1 MNRKILFRGKRLD
14 NGKWAFGDLLTKHLH
29 HEGLAIVENGV
40 LYREVDPKTVGQ
52 YTRIKIGGQ
61 KLFEHDV
68 IRYRETGSDDWQYG
82 IVVWCGDRDYPA
94 FDVEP
99 WIDCDCNGLSYI
111 KTDCEVEIVGNKW
124 DNPELL
130 EVPEMIKQDALN
142 TGRVIMKGKLRKGF
156 IERMEAVLYEDI
168 VIEEVEDLIHDF
180 CDQIQ
185 NRLLT
190 IYYELRRIEG
200 LTEIDAIR
208 NTLEKLVKDLW

>member
-1 MNRKILFRGKRLD
+1 
-14 NGKWAFGDLLTKHLH
+14 
-29 HEGLAIVENGV
+29 
-40 LYREVDPKTVGQ
+40 
-52 YTRIKIGGQ
+52 
-61 KLFEHDV
+61 
-68 IRYRETGSDDWQYG
+68 
-82 IVVWCGDRDYPA
+82 
-94 FDVEP
+94 
-99 WIDCDCNGLSYI
+99 
-111 KTDCEVEIVGNKW
+111 
-124 DNPELL
+124 
-130 EVPEMIKQDALN
+130 MIKQDVLN